1 MFPSLLDNA
10 DVLFYTPKGEYGK
23 MYYPNGEVAAEFA
36 YLAICKYKDY
46 NGYYLFMCNED
57 YEVETD
63 ELMDSIE
70 ECMNSVILG
79 SCVQKIEWIRA
90 E

>member
-1 MFPSLLDNA
+1 VFPSTLDNA
-10 DVLFYTPKGEYGK
+10 EVLFYTPKGDYGK
-23 MYYPNGEVAAEFA
+23 MYYTNGKVAAKFA
-36 YLAICKYKDY
+36 YLAICKYKDS

-63 ELMDSIE
+63 SLMDSIE
-70 ECMNSVILG
+70 ECMNSIISGTNVRE
-79 SCVQKIEWIRA
+79 IEWIRK